1 MQSNVIS
8 SSDIDRGLVDGI
20 ILVYKDRGETPLEV
34 LNKLK
39 ARFSTLT
46 NVPLSYAGR
55 LDPLASGLML
65 VLSGNFNKRR
75 AEFLGL
81 DKTYIVE
88 FLLGISTDTGDLMG
102 MIDKVDEE
110 IGARSGTQIGIR
122 TRAGDLTGE
131 INSTSNDEMV
141 DEEKI
146 KKVLKSLKG
155 KYDMPYP
162 MFSSKTVDGKQLHQW
177 AREGDKEGVLAE
189 LEIPMQKADIKDIEY
204 LGIRMIGSREVAG
217 TAIELVSG
225 VSGDFRQK
233 EIINQWSEFKEKD
246 ISDEDKINSAANFLI
261 VKVKVDVGSGTYM
274 RTLASVFAEK
284 LGTCG
289 LAYSIHREK
298 VADVGVDQAIIIV

>member
-75 AEFLGL
+75 GEFLGL

-88 FLLGISTDTGDLMG
+88 FLLGVSTDTGDLMG
-102 MIDKVDEE
+102 LIDEE
-110 IGARSGTQIGIR
+110 TVAQAGAQNSDSTKEE
-122 TRAGDLTGE
+122 AGAQTGK
-131 INSTSNDEMV
+131 II

-177 AREGDKEGVLAE
+177 AREGVTEGGVAG

-204 LGIRMIGSREVAG
+204 LGTRMADRLEIAG
-217 TAIELVSG
+217 TAIELISG

-233 EIINQWSEFKEKD
+233 EIIKQWTEFKEKN
-246 ISDEDKINSAANFLI
+246 ISDEAKDEDEINLKERFLI

-274 RTLASVFAEK
+274 RTLANTFAKK
-284 LGTCG
+284 LVTCG
-289 LAYSIHREK
+289 LAYSKKRKK
-298 VADVGVDQAIIIV
+298 VEDISVDQAIIIV

>member
-55 LDPLASGLML
+55 LDPLASGLIL

-75 AEFLGL
+75 GEFLGL

-88 FLLGISTDTGDLMG
+88 FLLGVSTDTGDLMG
-102 MIDKVDEE
+102 MIDKVDEVT
-110 IGARSGTQIGIR
+110 GAQ
-122 TRAGDLTGE
+122 
-131 INSTSNDEMV
+131 NSEMI
-141 DEEKI
+141 DEENI

-177 AREGDKEGVLAE
+177 AREGAKDGVLAE

-204 LGIRMIGSREVAG
+204 LGIRMISSREVAG

-233 EIINQWSEFKEKD
+233 EIIHQWSEFKEKN